1 MIQIPYKCVYYSK
14 SENLNKTCD
23 NKARCKIYYDE
34 FCNEYEKKED
44 EESDVIIL
52 YSEEDIKPFL
62 DPYFK
67 GLDFRTI
74 AELAKKSIRITAYN
88 SELEHKIELMD
99 EKVDALIENCE
110 LLKGENEEYIKI
122 DEVLSILK

>member
-1 MIQIPYKCVYYSK
+1 MWKTINYKG
-14 SENLNKTCD
+14 
-23 NKARCKIYYDE
+23 
-34 FCNEYEKKED
+34 
-44 EESDVIIL
+44 ESVTW

-67 GLDFRTI
+67 GLDFKTI

-88 SELEHKIELMD
+88 RELEHKIELQD
-99 EKVDALIENCE
+99 EKIDALIENCE
-110 LLKGENEEYIKI
+110 MLKGENEEYIKI